1 MESQYTILEAN
12 IAWGYISIE
21 KELEELGLP
30 WYVTICKNTAFIN
43 TKINGIIMQGK
54 IEKPMYFY
62 KYRLG
67 NKSFL
72 AKFVPLEIMKDSK
85 SMDVRILKQEPGIIE
100 LALSKLL
107 YKKYI
112 IMHSSKIDP
121 ELIIERFSKPA
132 IYRYDNSRD
141 SR

>member
-12 IAWGYISIE
+12 IFNISIE

-30 WYVTICKNTAFIN
+30 WYVTTTCND
-43 TKINGIIMQGK
+43 TKRSGIILQGK
-54 IEKPMYFY
+54 IEKPIYFY

-100 LALSKLL
+100 LEVLSKLL

-112 IMHSSKIDP
+112 LMHSSKVDP
-121 ELIIERFSKPA
+121 ELIIERLSKPV
-132 IYRYDNSRD
+132 IYRHDNSRD
-141 SR
+141 SK